1 MAYKAFIEMKK
12 ENTDK
17 YKEYGQDIGPKQPQM
32 KEVKEDKFD
41 LKSAAIHFLHN
52 SCENLRFDEKIAE
65 KEKNTGELKGASQKK
80 GQIPYNMQ
88 MDIDRLCLERAIER
102 FVDSGVAHDAFDVYF
117 CYLEMF
123 VGDYG
128 KSRRM
133 IELLSEYETNS
144 SSLLMKHRDHYSHS
158 VYVFVLGLAIYESNK
173 NYRDT
178 YNEFYGFE
186 TKDPVAAQKAAHHY
200 LQYWGLSSL
209 FHDIGYPFELPFEQ
223 VASYFEYNGKKRNEM
238 PFIEFNRMESYIA
251 LDDKAKDILKSI
263 YPDKEF
269 NSTNELYAYEIA
281 SKLGD
286 RYEDTMKLISNKLS
300 EKNPSFK
307 AFTNAEDYM
316 NKILKSK
323 PTRPDIYND
332 FMDHAFFSATVLG
345 KELLKETEKESFT
358 KAHIDAMTAIILHNS
373 LYKFSVTNWK
383 DKSINKPFHMELHP
397 LAFMLM
403 LCDELQCWDRTSYGR
418 NSRTELH
425 PMGCEFSFCN
435 NGIQATYLYD
445 ELESKKII
453 EFWKNHDE
461 YMINKQKHNDIKA
474 PKLKAY
480 SSMVHENEFKTDI
493 ENIVELKQIPL
504 NITTTIKKA
513 DSRSKHT
520 YLSDSN
526 FIHLYNFAVALNAQ
540 YNGEEESGE
549 QMQDSFNSLSLEYK
563 LSNVLQAKK
572 FGEYLDMLGYFYTD
586 RPVAYDMV
594 TNFTDSELVKLG
606 EQEHKRWEDE
616 KNSMSWM
623 PTGAM
628 ADKCKDKVVREQTR
642 MHNDFEKAFDTLD
655 DETKAKDMKPLNTMM
670 IKLKEYDGLRIYSLT
685 RHE

>member
-1 MAYKAFIEMKK
+1 MAYKALIEMQKK
-12 ENTDK
+12 NTDK
-17 YKEYGQDIGPKQPQM
+17 YKEYGQDIGPKQPPI

-52 SCENLRFDEKIAE
+52 SCENLRFDGKIAE
-65 KEKNTGELKGASQKK
+65 EEKNTGELKGVSQNN

-123 VGDYG
+123 VGEYG

-133 IELLSEYETNS
+133 IELLSEFETNS

-158 VYVFVLGLAIYESNK
+158 VYVFILGLAIYETNK
-173 NYRDT
+173 NYRDA
-178 YNEFYGFE
+178 YKEFYGFDKID
-186 TKDPVAAQKAAHHY
+186 TAAAQKSAHHY
-200 LQYWGLSSL
+200 LQYWGLASL

-223 VASYFEYNGKKRNEM
+223 VASYFEEGGKERSEM
-238 PFIEFNRMESYIA
+238 PFISFNRMDSYSV
-251 LDDKAKDILKSI
+251 LDSKAKDILKSI

-269 NSTNELYAYEIA
+269 NSTNEIYAYEIA

-286 RYEDTMKLISNKLS
+286 RYESTMKLISDKLS
-300 EKNPSFK
+300 KKDPSFDK
-307 AFTNAEDYM
+307 FTNAEDYM
-316 NKILKSK
+316 NEILCKKS
-323 PTRPDIYND
+323 TNPDIYNY
-332 FMDHAFFSATVLG
+332 FMDHAFFSAAVLG
-345 KELLKETEKESFT
+345 KELLQEVEKERFT
-358 KAHIDAMTAIILHNS
+358 KAHIDALTAIILHNS
-373 LYKFSVTNWK
+373 LYKFSVTDWK
-383 DKSINKPFHMELHP
+383 DKSINQPFDMELHP
-397 LAFMLM
+397 IAFMLM

-425 PMGCEFSFCN
+425 PMECEFSFCN
-435 NGIQATYLYD
+435 NSIQATYLYD
-445 ELESKKII
+445 EAESKKII

-461 YMINKQKHNDIKA
+461 YLISKLKDSNIKA

-480 SSMVHENEFKTDI
+480 SSMVNENEFKADI
-493 ENIVELKQIPL
+493 ESIVDLKQIPL
-504 NITTTIKKA
+504 NVTATIKKA
-513 DSRSKHT
+513 DNSIKHT

-549 QMQDSFNSLSLEYK
+549 QMQNSFNLLSLEYK

-572 FGEYLDMLGYFYTD
+572 FAEYLNVLGYFYTD

-594 TNFTDSELVKLG
+594 MHFTDAELIKLG
-606 EQEHKRWEDE
+606 EQEHKRWEEE
-616 KNSMSWM
+616 KKSMSWM

-655 DETKAKDMKPLNTMM
+655 EETKAKDMKPLNTMI
-670 IKLKEYDGLRIYSLT
+670 IKLKEYDGLRIYSLNL
-685 RHE
+685 HE